1 MAEIP
6 IESVS
11 PAGGGAE
18 RCSGTT
24 TARET
29 RCSGRA
35 YTIQA
40 AGVDVLY
47 LSAPTYGIAV
57 PSLPAVRFGAMLSAT
72 GAKQKAGYIG
82 ARGNM
87 HRSLFEPLR
96 TKSAQIGDGMYNPCR
111 GWP

>member
-1 MAEIP
+1 VAEIP

-72 GAKQKAGYIG
+72 GAKKAGYIG

-87 HRSLFEPLR
+87 HRSLFEPNQP
-96 TKSAQIGDGMYNPCR
+96 KSEMACTTRAGGGPES
-111 GWP
+111 